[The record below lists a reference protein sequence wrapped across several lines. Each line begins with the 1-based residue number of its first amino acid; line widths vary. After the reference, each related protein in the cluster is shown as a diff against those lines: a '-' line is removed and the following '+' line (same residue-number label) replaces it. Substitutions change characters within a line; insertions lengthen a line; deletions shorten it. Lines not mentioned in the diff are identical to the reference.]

1 MRSSRKKALLEW
13 LFVGII
19 MVLLSVPL
27 WLKVDHLPI
36 RLWDEAQ
43 NAVNA
48 LEMSQTHNWLVRTY
62 DYQPDTFDC
71 KPPLLIWFQV
81 LSIKALGLTELSIR
95 LPSVVFSVFSC
106 FVLFA
111 LLYTMTDQKWPGIL
125 AVLITVTSAGF
136 YGEHAGR
143 YGDHEALLILLILGF
158 LYSLYRYSVSSQK
171 NYLYAMGV
179 TIALGILCKS
189 IAILL
194 VLPGSVIYIWY
205 SKGLRDLFKNKHL
218 YYATLMVLAIV
229 ASYYLGR
236 TYYQPDYLYT
246 VWHGELLPRFT
257 NTSETHD
264 FRYISFWFYFEL
276 LYRETFV
283 LWSFL
288 IPFTLL
294 IPLMKRKLAKK
305 WFFWFI
311 SGLTLL
317 LILSAGTKHYWY
329 VAPVV
334 PLYAGLIA
342 ISFYYLFEKS
352 KRLGWVLLFPV
363 LLMGFS
369 RYTKAYGDAMHPAEK
384 WDEWERY
391 GISHFLKSD
400 RHLKNISSN
409 TKILLRPHNAH
420 EAYQF
425 YLKRLE
431 QLEGLKIERTTF
443 PNLQIGD
450 TILSHHKMVYDSL
463 QQEYRVEVLDSSY
476 KYTKLTVLHPKGVLT
491 TPHLKRIAR

>member
-1 MRSSRKKALLEW
+1 MSSSSKKAILEW
-13 LFVGII
+13 LFVGVI

-27 WLKVDHLPI
+27 WLKVDQLPI

-48 LEMSQTHNWLVRTY
+48 LEVSQTHNWLVRTY

-95 LPSVVFSVFSC
+95 LPSVVFSVLSC

-111 LLYTMTDQKWPGIL
+111 LIYTMTDKKWPGIL
-125 AVLITVTSAGF
+125 AVLITVTSVGF

-143 YGDHEALLILLILGF
+143 YGDHEALLILLILVF
-158 LYSLYRYSVSSQK
+158 LYYLYCYSVSLQN

-194 VLPGSVIYIWY
+194 ILPGAITYLWY
-205 SKGLRDLFKNKHL
+205 CKSLGGLFKNKHL
-218 YYATLMVLAIV
+218 YSATLMVLVIV

-257 NTSETHD
+257 NTSETHH

-276 LYRETFV
+276 LYKETFV

-288 IPFTLL
+288 VPFTLL
-294 IPLMKRKLAKK
+294 IPVMKRKLTKK
-305 WFFWFI
+305 WFFWFV

-317 LILSAGTKHYWY
+317 LFLSAGTKHYWY
-329 VAPVV
+329 IAPLV
-334 PLYAGLIA
+334 PLFAGLIA
-342 ISFYYLFEKS
+342 ISIYYLFEKS
-352 KRLGWVLLFPV
+352 NMLGLILLVPV

-369 RYTKAYGDAMHPAEK
+369 RYTKAYGDALHPTEK

-391 GISHFLKSD
+391 GISHFLKDD

-431 QLEGLKIERTTF
+431 QKEGLKIDRSTF
-443 PNLQIGD
+443 TSLQVGD

-463 QQEYRVEVLDSSY
+463 QKDYRVEVLDSSY
-476 KYTKLTVLHPKGVLT
+476 QYTKLTVLHPKDTVITYHQT
-491 TPHLKRIAR
+491 TL